1 MQKCKTKIVA
11 TLGPASSDY
20 ETIKALANSG
30 MDLARINMSHG
41 TYEEHSKKIKII
53 ERLQNEGYLIAIMTD
68 LKGPKI
74 RCGVFENNGVDF
86 ETGDITRI
94 IKEDV
99 VGNKERF
106 TTTYKGLYEDL
117 SIGDKFT
124 FDDGLLL
131 FEVIGKETKEETL
144 VCRALNNHF
153 LKSKKGLNAPNIK
166 LLNDY
171 ISDVDRRDIEYIC
184 TQNVNYIAASF
195 VRRKEDL
202 IELKNMLVEHGREDI
217 KIVAKIESPEG
228 VSNMDEI
235 LEISNAVM
243 VARGDLGVEVDLEEV
258 PFIQKQL
265 IKKCN
270 IAGKPV
276 IVATHMLESMQTS
289 LRPTRAEV
297 SDVFNAVLDGA
308 DAVMLS
314 GESASG
320 KYPVE
325 SIEVQ
330 VRIAKKAEEIL
341 DYERFASDFYESSNK
356 SQGDA
361 IGISVSKSCLM
372 LDAKLVVI
380 VSNSFTAARKLAKFK
395 IKSPILSVVKDK
407 SLAIAL
413 NGLYYG
419 ITAIC
424 DEKEQEY
431 SYEDKER
438 LALDLAK
445 KYGVKEGETIIFV
458 GSNSKINKSNAMK
471 ILQVE

>member
-1 MQKCKTKIVA
+1 MNKCKTKIVA

-20 ETIKALANSG
+20 ETVKAFAEAGL
-30 MDLARINMSHG
+30 DLARINMSHG
-41 TYEEHSKKIKII
+41 TYEEHSKKIEII

-74 RCGVFENNGVDF
+74 RCGMFENNGVEF
-86 ETGDITRI
+86 KTGDVTRI
-94 IKEDV
+94 VKEDV
-99 VGNKERF
+99 LGTKESF
-106 TTTYKGLYEDL
+106 TTTYKGLYKDL
-117 SIGDKFT
+117 SVGDKFT

-131 FEVIGKETKEETL
+131 FEVVDKEEDKQAL
-144 VCRALNNHF
+144 VCKALNNHY
-153 LKSKKGLNAPNIK
+153 LKNKKGLNAPNIK
-166 LLNDY
+166 LLNEY
-171 ISDVDRRDIEYIC
+171 ISEVDRRDIDYIC
-184 TQNVNYIAASF
+184 TQNIDYVAASF

-202 IELKNMLVEHGREDI
+202 IELKNMLVERGREDI

-228 VSNMDEI
+228 VGNMDEI
-235 LEISNAVM
+235 LEFSNAVM
-243 VARGDLGVEVDLEEV
+243 VARGDLGVEVDLEDV
-258 PFIQKQL
+258 PFIQKQI

-297 SDVFNAVLDGA
+297 SDVFNAILDGA

-325 SIEVQ
+325 SINVQ
-330 VRIAKKAEEIL
+330 VKIAKKAEEIL

-361 IGISVSKSCLM
+361 IGISVSKSSLM

-380 VSNSFTAARKLAKFK
+380 ISNSFTAARKLAKFK
-395 IKSPILSVVKDK
+395 IKCPVLAVVKDRD
-407 SLAIAL
+407 LAITL

-419 ITAIC
+419 ITAIY
-424 DEKEQEY
+424 DDREQEY
-431 SYEDKER
+431 SYEEKER
-438 LALDLAK
+438 LALELAK
-445 KYGVKEGETIIFV
+445 KHGVKEGETIIFV
-458 GSNSKINKSNAMK
+458 SSNSKINKSNAMK

>member
-1 MQKCKTKIVA
+1 MQKCKTKLVA

-20 ETIKALANSG
+20 ETIKELAKAG

-41 TYEEHSKKIKII
+41 SYEEHSKKIEII
-53 ERLQNEGYLIAIMTD
+53 EKLQDEGHLIAIMAD

-74 RCGVFENNGVDF
+74 RCGDF
-86 ETGDITRI
+86 EDGGVNFESGDVTRI
-94 IKEDV
+94 VKDNV
-99 VGNKERF
+99 LGNKERF
-106 TTTYKGLYEDL
+106 TTTYKNLYEDL
-117 SIGDKFT
+117 RVGDKFT
-124 FDDGLLL
+124 FDDGVLV
-131 FEVIGKETKEETL
+131 FEVIDKEIENQAI
-144 VCRALNNHF
+144 VCKALNSHY
-153 LKSKKGLNAPNIK
+153 LKNRKGLNAPNIK
-166 LLNDY
+166 LMNEY
-171 ISDVDRRDIEYIC
+171 ISDVDVKDIDYIC
-184 TQNVNYIAASF
+184 TKNINYVAASF

-202 IELKNMLVEHGREDI
+202 IELKNMLVERGREDI

-243 VARGDLGVEVDLEEV
+243 VARGDLGVEVDLEDV

-289 LRPTRAEV
+289 PRPTRAEV

-325 SIEVQ
+325 SIRVQ
-330 VRIAKKAEEIL
+330 SRIVKKAEEIM

-395 IKSPILSVVKDK
+395 IKAPVLAVVKDK
-407 SLAIAL
+407 KLAITL
-413 NGLYYG
+413 NGLYFG
-419 ITAIC
+419 ITALY
-424 DEKEQEY
+424 DEREQEY
-431 SYEDKER
+431 TYEQKER

-445 KYGVKEGETIIFV
+445 KYGVKEQETIIFV

>member
-1 MQKCKTKIVA
+1 MMECKTKLVA
-11 TLGPASSDY
+11 TLGPSSSDY
-20 ETIKALANSG
+20 DTIKKLANAG
-30 MDLARINMSHG
+30 LNLARINMSHG
-41 TYEEHSKKIKII
+41 TYEEHSKKIEII
-53 ERLQNEGYLIAIMTD
+53 ERLQEEGYLMAIMTD

-74 RCGVFENNGVDF
+74 RCGKFENDGVQF
-86 ETGDITRI
+86 NCGDITRI
-94 IKEDV
+94 VKEDV
-99 VGNKERF
+99 LGNKERF

-117 SIGDKFT
+117 SVGNKFT
-124 FDDGLLL
+124 FDDGLLI
-131 FEVIGKETKEETL
+131 FEVIDKESDSQSL
-144 VCRALNNHF
+144 VCKALNSHF
-153 LKSKKGLNAPNIK
+153 LKNRKGLNAPNIK
-166 LLNDY
+166 LLNEY
-171 ISDVDRRDIEYIC
+171 ISSEDMKDLEYIC
-184 TQNVNYIAASF
+184 TKNVNYVAASF

-202 IELKNMLVEHGREDI
+202 IELKKIFIEKGREDI

-228 VSNMDEI
+228 VNNIDEI
-235 LEISNAVM
+235 LEVSNAVM
-243 VARGDLGVEVDLEEV
+243 VARGDLGVEVALEEV
-258 PFIQKQL
+258 PLIQKQI

-276 IVATHMLESMQTS
+276 IVATHMLESMQIS
-289 LRPTRAEV
+289 PRPTRAEV
-297 SDVFNAVLDGA
+297 SDVFNAILDGA

-330 VRIAKKAEEIL
+330 ARIAKKAEEIL
-341 DYERFASDFYESSNK
+341 DYEKFASDFYESSNK

-380 VSNSFTAARKLAKFK
+380 VSNSFTATRKLAKFK
-395 IKSPILSVVKDK
+395 IKAPILSVVKDK
-407 SLAIAL
+407 NLAISL

-419 ITAIC
+419 IKSIYN
-424 DEKEQEY
+424 DREQEFT
-431 SYEDKER
+431 YEEKER

-445 KYGVKEGETIIFV
+445 QYGVKEHETIIFV
-458 GSNSKINKSNAMK
+458 SSNSKNNKSNAMK

>member
-1 MQKCKTKIVA
+1 MKNCKTKLVA

-20 ETIKALANSG
+20 ETIKQFAISG

-41 TYEEHSKKIKII
+41 TYEEHSKKIEII
-53 ERLQNEGYLIAIMTD
+53 EQLQEEGYLIAIMTD

-74 RCGVFENNGVDF
+74 RCGCFENGRVNF
-86 ETGDITRI
+86 ENGDITRI
-94 IKEDV
+94 VKEDIL
-99 VGNKERF
+99 GNKDRF
-106 TTTYKGLYEDL
+106 TTTYKDLYEDL
-117 SIGDKFT
+117 SVGDKFT
-124 FDDGLLL
+124 FDDGMLM
-131 FEVIGKETKEETL
+131 FEVIEKEDASESI
-144 VCRALNNHF
+144 VCKALNNHV
-153 LKSKKGLNAPNIK
+153 LKNRKGLNALNIK
-166 LLNDY
+166 LMNEY
-171 ISDVDRRDIEYIC
+171 ISDVDVKDIDYIC
-184 TQNVNYIAASF
+184 TKNINYVAASF

-202 IELKNMLVEHGREDI
+202 MQLKNMLVERGREDI

-228 VSNMDEI
+228 VSNIDEI

-243 VARGDLGVEVDLEEV
+243 VARGDLGVEVDLEDV
-258 PFIQKQL
+258 PFIQKQI

-289 LRPTRAEV
+289 PRPTRAEV
-297 SDVFNAVLDGA
+297 SDVFNAILDGA

-320 KYPVE
+320 LYPVE
-325 SIEVQ
+325 SIRIQ
-330 VRIAKKAEEIL
+330 SRIASKAEEIL
-341 DYERFASDFYESSNK
+341 DYERFASDYYESSNK

-395 IKSPILSVVKDK
+395 IKAPILAIVKDK
-407 SLAIAL
+407 NLAILL

-419 ITAIC
+419 IKAMYN
-424 DEKEQEY
+424 EREQEFT
-431 SYEDKER
+431 YEEKER
-438 LALDLAK
+438 LALELAK
-445 KYGVKEGETIIFV
+445 EYGVKSQETIIFV
-458 GSNSKINKSNAMK
+458 SSNSKNNKSNAMK

>member
-1 MQKCKTKIVA
+1 MHKCKTKIVA

-41 TYEEHSKKIKII
+41 TYEEHSKKIEII
-53 ERLQNEGYLIAIMTD
+53 ERLQDEGYLIAVMTD

-74 RCGVFENNGVDF
+74 RCGTFEDNGVDF
-86 ETGDITRI
+86 EPGDITRI
-94 IKEDV
+94 VKDDV
-99 VGNKERF
+99 LGNKERF

-144 VCRALNNHF
+144 VCRALNAHF

-166 LLNDY
+166 LLNEY

-258 PFIQKQL
+258 PFIQKQI

-325 SIEVQ
+325 SINVQ

-395 IKSPILSVVKDK
+395 IKAPILSVVKDK

-419 ITAIC
+419 ITAIY
-424 DEKEQEY
+424 DEKEQDF
-431 SYEDKER
+431 SYEDKES

>member
-1 MQKCKTKIVA
+1 MNNCKTKLVA
-11 TLGPASSDY
+11 TLGPVSSDY
-20 ETIKALANSG
+20 STIKSFAEAGL
-30 MDLARINMSHG
+30 DLARINMSHG
-41 TYEEHSKKIKII
+41 TYEDHSKKIEII
-53 ERLQNEGYLIAIMTD
+53 EQLQKEGYMIAIMTD

-74 RCGVFENNGVDF
+74 RCGTFENDGVEF
-86 ETGDITRI
+86 NCGDVTRI
-94 IKEDV
+94 VKEDIL
-99 VGNKERF
+99 GNKERF
-106 TTTYKGLYEDL
+106 STTYKGLYEDL
-117 SIGDKFT
+117 SVGDRFT
-124 FDDGLLL
+124 FDDGMLL
-131 FEVIGKETKEETL
+131 FEVVGKESNGEAI
-144 VCRALNNHF
+144 VCKALNNHY
-153 LKSKKGLNAPNIK
+153 LKSKKGLNAPNVK
-166 LLNDY
+166 LLNEY
-171 ISDVDRRDIEYIC
+171 ISETDIRDIDYIC
-184 TQNVNYIAASF
+184 TKNINYIAASF

-202 IELKNMLVEHGREDI
+202 IELKNMLVERGREDI

-228 VSNMDEI
+228 GNNIDEI

-258 PFIQKQL
+258 PFIQKQI

-276 IVATHMLESMQTS
+276 IVATHMLESMQTC

-297 SDVFNAVLDGA
+297 SDVFNAILDGA
-308 DAVMLS
+308 DAIMLS

-320 KYPVE
+320 KYPLE
-325 SIEVQ
+325 AISVQ
-330 VRIAKKAEEIL
+330 SRIAKKAEEIL

-395 IKSPILSVVKDK
+395 IKAPVLAVVKDRN
-407 SLAIAL
+407 LAISL

-419 ITAIC
+419 INAIC

-431 SYEDKER
+431 TYEEKER

>member
-1 MQKCKTKIVA
+1 MQKCKTKLVA
-11 TLGPASSDY
+11 TLGPVSSDY
-20 ETIKALANSG
+20 ETIKQLADAG

-41 TYEEHSKKIKII
+41 TYEEHTNKINII
-53 ERLQNEGYLIAIMTD
+53 ERLHDEGYLIAIMTD

-74 RCGVFENNGVDF
+74 RCGSFENDGVDF
-86 ETGDITRI
+86 KSGDITRI
-94 IKEDV
+94 VKEDIL
-99 VGNKERF
+99 GNKDRF

-117 SIGDKFT
+117 SVGDKFT
-124 FDDGLLL
+124 FDDGMLA
-131 FEVIGKETKEETL
+131 FEVIDKEVDGEAI

-153 LKSKKGLNAPNIK
+153 LKNRKGLNAPNVK
-166 LLNDY
+166 LMNEY
-171 ISDVDRRDIEYIC
+171 ISDVDLRDIDYIC

-202 IELKNMLVEHGREDI
+202 IELKNLLVERGREDI

-228 VSNMDEI
+228 VNNMDEI
-235 LEISNAVM
+235 LDISNAVL
-243 VARGDLGVEVDLEEV
+243 VARGDLGVEVDLEDV
-258 PFIQKQL
+258 PFIQKQI

-289 LRPTRAEV
+289 IRPTRAEV
-297 SDVFNAVLDGA
+297 SDVFNAILDGA

-320 KYPVE
+320 QYPVE
-325 SIEVQ
+325 SINVQ
-330 VRIAKKAEEIL
+330 ARIAKKAEEIL

-372 LDAKLVVI
+372 LDAKVVVI

-395 IKSPILSVVKDK
+395 IKAPILSVVKDK
-407 SLAIAL
+407 KLAISL

-419 ITAIC
+419 IESMYN
-424 DEKEQEY
+424 EKEDEMT
-431 SYEDKER
+431 YEEKER
-438 LALDLAK
+438 LAMDLAK
-445 KYGVKEGETIIFV
+445 QYGVEVGETIIFV
-458 GSNSKINKSNAMK
+458 SSNSKNNKSNAMK

>member
-1 MQKCKTKIVA
+1 MNKCKTKLVA
-11 TLGPASSDY
+11 TLGPSSSDY
-20 ETIKALANSG
+20 ETIKEFAKAGL
-30 MDLARINMSHG
+30 DLARINMSHG
-41 TYEEHSKKIKII
+41 TYEEHSSKIEII
-53 ERLQNEGYLIAIMTD
+53 ERLQEEGYLIGIMTD

-74 RCGVFENNGVDF
+74 RCGIFESDGVNF
-86 ETGDITRI
+86 ERGDITRI
-94 IKEDV
+94 VKEDV

-117 SIGDKFT
+117 SVGDKFT
-124 FDDGLLL
+124 FDDGLLI
-131 FEVIGKETKEETL
+131 FEVIDKESDTETL
-144 VCRALNNHF
+144 VCKALNNHF
-153 LKSKKGLNAPNIK
+153 LKNKKGLNAPNIK
-166 LLNDY
+166 LMNEY
-171 ISDVDRRDIEYIC
+171 ISEADLRDIEYIC
-184 TQNVNYIAASF
+184 TKNINYVAASF

-202 IELKNMLVEHGREDI
+202 IELKKILVENGREDI

-228 VSNMDEI
+228 VNNMDEI
-235 LEISNAVM
+235 LEVSNAVM
-243 VARGDLGVEVDLEEV
+243 VARGDLGVEVALEDV
-258 PFIQKQL
+258 PFIQKQI

-276 IVATHMLESMQTS
+276 IVATHMLESMQAAP
-289 LRPTRAEV
+289 RPTRAEV
-297 SDVFNAVLDGA
+297 SDVFNAILDGA

-320 KYPVE
+320 KYPIE

-330 VRIAKKAEEIL
+330 SRIARKAEEIL

-395 IKSPILSVVKDK
+395 IKAPILAVVKDK
-407 SLAIAL
+407 NLAISL

-419 ITAIC
+419 IKAIYNEHESELTYE
-424 DEKEQEY
+424 EKEN
-431 SYEDKER
+431 
-438 LALDLAK
+438 LALELAK
-445 KYGVKEGETIIFV
+445 EYGVKENENIIFV
-458 GSNSKINKSNAMK
+458 SSNSKNNKSNAMK

>member
-1 MQKCKTKIVA
+1 MYKGKTKLVA
-11 TLGPASSDY
+11 TLGPVSSDY
-20 ETIKALANSG
+20 ETIKKLAEEG

-41 TYEEHSKKIKII
+41 TYEEHSKKIEII
-53 ERLQNEGYLIAIMTD
+53 EQLQDEGYLVAIMTD

-74 RCGVFENNGVDF
+74 RCGTFENDGVDF
-86 ETGDITRI
+86 KSGDITRI

-99 VGNKERF
+99 LGNKERF

-117 SIGDKFT
+117 SVGDKFT
-124 FDDGLLL
+124 FDDGMLL
-131 FEVIGKETKEETL
+131 FEVVDKEVEGEVI
-144 VCRALNNHF
+144 VCKALNNHF

-166 LLNDY
+166 LLNEY
-171 ISDVDRRDIEYIC
+171 ISEVDARDIDYIC
-184 TQNVNYIAASF
+184 TQNINYVAASF

-202 IELKNMLVEHGREDI
+202 IELKNMLVERGREDI

-228 VSNMDEI
+228 VNNIDEI
-235 LEISNAVM
+235 LEVSNAVM
-243 VARGDLGVEVDLEEV
+243 VARGDLGVEVDLEDV
-258 PFIQKQL
+258 PFIQKQI

-320 KYPVE
+320 KYPIE
-325 SIEVQ
+325 SIIVQ
-330 VRIAKKAEEIL
+330 ARIAKKAEEIL

-395 IKSPILSVVKDK
+395 IKAPILAVVKDK
-407 SLAIAL
+407 TLAITL

-419 ITAIC
+419 ITALYN
-424 DEKEQEY
+424 EHEQEFN
-431 SYEDKER
+431 YEEKER

-445 KYGVKEGETIIFV
+445 QYGVKEGETIIFV

>member
-1 MQKCKTKIVA
+1 MHKCKTKLVA
-11 TLGPASSDY
+11 TLGPVSSSY
-20 ETIKALANSG
+20 ETIKQLADAG

-41 TYEEHSKKIKII
+41 TYEEHSNKIDII
-53 ERLQNEGYLIAIMTD
+53 EKLQEEGYLIAIMTD

-74 RCGVFENNGVDF
+74 RCGSFENDGVEF
-86 ETGDITRI
+86 NTGDVTRI
-94 IKEDV
+94 VKEDV
-99 VGNKERF
+99 LGTKEKF

-117 SIGDKFT
+117 SVGDRFT
-124 FDDGLLL
+124 FDDGMLL
-131 FEVIGKETKEETL
+131 FEVVDKEAEGEAI

-153 LKSKKGLNAPNIK
+153 LKNRKGLNAPNIK
-166 LLNDY
+166 LMNEY
-171 ISDVDRRDIEYIC
+171 ISDADLRDIDYIC
-184 TQNVNYIAASF
+184 TKNVNYIAASF

-202 IELKNMLVEHGREDI
+202 IELKNILVARGREDI

-228 VSNMDEI
+228 VNNIDEI

-258 PFIQKQL
+258 PFIQKQI

-289 LRPTRAEV
+289 IRPTRAEV
-297 SDVFNAVLDGA
+297 SDVFNAILDGA

-325 SIEVQ
+325 SINVQ
-330 VRIAKKAEEIL
+330 ARIAKKAEEIL

-372 LDAKLVVI
+372 LDAKVVVI
-380 VSNSFTAARKLAKFK
+380 ISNSFTAARKLAKFK
-395 IKSPILSVVKDK
+395 IKAPILSVVKDK
-407 SLAIAL
+407 KLAISL

-419 ITAIC
+419 IESMYNERE
-424 DEKEQEY
+424 DEMTYDE
-431 SYEDKER
+431 KER
-438 LALDLAK
+438 LAMDLAK
-445 KYGVKEGETIIFV
+445 EYGVEIGETIIFV
-458 GSNSKINKSNAMK
+458 SSNSKNNKSNAMK

>member
-1 MQKCKTKIVA
+1 MHKCKTKLVA

-20 ETIKALANSG
+20 ETIKQLADAG

-41 TYEEHSKKIKII
+41 TYEEHSKKIEII
-53 ERLQNEGYLIAIMTD
+53 ERLQDEGYLVAIMTD

-74 RCGVFENNGVDF
+74 RCGSFENDGVEF
-86 ETGDITRI
+86 HEGDITRI
-94 IKEDV
+94 VKEDLL
-99 VGNKERF
+99 GNKERF

-117 SIGDKFT
+117 SVGDKFT
-124 FDDGLLL
+124 FDDGMLA
-131 FEVIGKETKEETL
+131 FEVVDKEVEGEAI

-153 LKSKKGLNAPNIK
+153 LKNRKGLNAPNIK
-166 LLNDY
+166 LMNEY
-171 ISDVDRRDIEYIC
+171 ISDVDLRDIDYIC
-184 TQNVNYIAASF
+184 KQNVNYIAASF

-202 IELKNMLVEHGREDI
+202 IELKNLLIERGREDI

-228 VSNMDEI
+228 VNNMDEI
-235 LEISNAVM
+235 LDISNAVM
-243 VARGDLGVEVDLEEV
+243 VARGDLGVEVDLEDV

-289 LRPTRAEV
+289 IRPTRAEV
-297 SDVFNAVLDGA
+297 SDVFNAILDGA

-325 SIEVQ
+325 SINVQ
-330 VRIAKKAEEIL
+330 ARIAKKAEEIL

-372 LDAKLVVI
+372 LDAKVVVI
-380 VSNSFTAARKLAKFK
+380 ISNSFTAARKLAKFK
-395 IKSPILSVVKDK
+395 IKAPILSVVKDK
-407 SLAIAL
+407 KLAISL

-419 ITAIC
+419 I
-424 DEKEQEY
+424 ESMYNEREQDMT
-431 SYEDKER
+431 YEEKER
-438 LALDLAK
+438 LAMDLAK
-445 KYGVKEGETIIFV
+445 QYGVEVGETIIFV
-458 GSNSKINKSNAMK
+458 SSNSKNNKSNAMK

>member
-1 MQKCKTKIVA
+1 MNECKTKLVA
-11 TLGPASSDY
+11 TLGPSSSDY
-20 ETIKALANSG
+20 KTIKELAMAG
-30 MDLARINMSHG
+30 LDLARINMSHG
-41 TYEEHSKKIKII
+41 TYEEHSRKIEIVEK
-53 ERLQNEGYLIAIMTD
+53 LQDEGYLMAIMTD

-74 RCGVFENNGVDF
+74 RCGIFENEGVNF
-86 ETGDITRI
+86 QSGDITRI
-94 IKEDV
+94 VKEDV
-99 VGNKERF
+99 LGNKERF
-106 TTTYKGLYEDL
+106 STTYKGLYGDL
-117 SIGDKFT
+117 SVGDKVT
-124 FDDGLLL
+124 FDDGMLI
-131 FEVIGKETKEETL
+131 FEVIDKENNSEAI
-144 VCRALNNHF
+144 VCKALNNHY
-153 LKSKKGLNAPNIK
+153 LKSRKGLNAPNVK
-166 LLNDY
+166 LLNEY
-171 ISDVDRRDIEYIC
+171 ISEADVRDIDYIC
-184 TQNVNYIAASF
+184 TKNVNYVAASF

-202 IELKNMLVEHGREDI
+202 IELKNMLIERGREDI

-228 VSNMDEI
+228 VNNIDEI

-243 VARGDLGVEVDLEEV
+243 VARGDLGVEVALEEV
-258 PFIQKQL
+258 PFIQKQI

-289 LRPTRAEV
+289 PRPTRAEV

-320 KYPVE
+320 KYPIE
-325 SIEVQ
+325 SINVQ
-330 VRIAKKAEEIL
+330 AKIAKKAEEIL

-372 LDAKLVVI
+372 LNAKLVVI

-395 IKSPILSVVKDK
+395 IKAPILAVVKDK
-407 SLAIAL
+407 NLAIAL

-419 ITAIC
+419 ITAIYN
-424 DEKEQEY
+424 EHEQEFN
-431 SYEDKER
+431 YEEKER

-445 KYGVKEGETIIFV
+445 QYGIKEQETIIFV
-458 GSNSKINKSNAMK
+458 SSNSKINKSNAMK